1 MIYERLDTIPMAQ
14 FIEVLCGN
22 VQALVI
28 GGEETSQA
36 LEKKAKELRFAY
48 YSIVNGKETKARLY
62 GEDRELKVRMRLYC
76 LAYAN
81 SMVKTGN
88 KDGAVEVVQAL
99 GYTCT
104 VDDVEKRIANAR
116 RELEFLMGRMKQ
128 EKQQKKIEKE
138 ENAEQ
143 MREGFMRER
152 AFLMTYHKMYIDIR
166 VMSAAEY
173 AGILALTDR
182 EINIRMRAL
191 KKKK

>member
-1 MIYERLDTIPMAQ
+1 MLYERLDAIPMAQ

-28 GGEETSQA
+28 EGEETGRT

-48 YSIVNGKETKARLY
+48 YSIVNGKETKARMY
-62 GEDRELKVRMRLYC
+62 EEDRKLKARMRLYC
-76 LAYAN
+76 LAYADG
-81 SMVKTGN
+81 MVKTGDR
-88 KDGAVEVVQAL
+88 DGAVEVVQAL

-116 RELEFLMGRMKQ
+116 RELEFLMGRMAQ
-128 EKQQKKIEKE
+128 EKQQKGGRE
-138 ENAEQ
+138 ESAEQ
-143 MREGFMRER
+143 VREGFTRER

-166 VMSAAEY
+166 MMSAAEY

-182 EINIRMRAL
+182 EINIRMGAL